1 MLLPMLIHTKPLKIY
16 IPPRSKLRLH
26 GTRDIDRT
34 LHIQLLHPAF
44 HDAELEGYHARHLNR
59 AAEGDLAV
67 ALAEMQVP
75 YAELGTGD
83 VDREEDFGTARE
95 VLDVAVSA
103 VFGAAGDC
111 SRAFFANLGFQVAGS
126 GASVDILW
134 LRWLGDGAVE
144 MGVRGDEFA
153 FALVP
158 CVEDFLRGGTA

>member
-1 MLLPMLIHTKPLKIY
+1 
-16 IPPRSKLRLH
+16 
-26 GTRDIDRT
+26 
-34 LHIQLLHPAF
+34 
-44 HDAELEGYHARHLNR
+44 
-59 AAEGDLAV
+59 
-67 ALAEMQVP
+67 MQVP